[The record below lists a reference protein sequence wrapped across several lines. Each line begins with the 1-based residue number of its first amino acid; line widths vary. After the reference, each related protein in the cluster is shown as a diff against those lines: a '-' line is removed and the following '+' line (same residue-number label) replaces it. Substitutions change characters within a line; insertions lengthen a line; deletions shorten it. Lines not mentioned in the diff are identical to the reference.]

1 LETSSQENYFVA
13 CEIFNSINDKNEK
26 QFNCLIK
33 LIMYQI
39 AIFFKTYGTKK
50 YLIIKCNVPL
60 GLSINEEYV
69 YIQIIIPKPKW
80 VNNEGYD
87 TYEALHE
94 NPKENIFE
102 MAYCLMDPQR
112 RWDKLSGLL

>member
-1 LETSSQENYFVA
+1 
-13 CEIFNSINDKNEK
+13 
-26 QFNCLIK
+26 
-33 LIMYQI
+33 M
-39 AIFFKTYGTKK
+39 
-50 YLIIKCNVPL
+50 
-60 GLSINEEYV
+60 
-69 YIQIIIPKPKW
+69 IIIPKPKW